1 MLFHW
6 ANILGVSIAL
16 NNIIVDQKKKL
27 SQSFNTYNSPVLS
40 VGFKCKRIQE

>member
-27 SQSFNTYNSPVLS
+27 SQSLNECYSPVLG